1 MIQTILLIGALVLNP
16 GAVEETFEVD
26 KETSKVTWKGEKVT
40 GFHEGTIDIK
50 EGGLVYED
58 GKLTGGKFVIDMTTI
73 ESDEELD
80 KLEGHLKSD
89 DFFGVAKYPTA
100 TFIIK
105 EAVDQGP
112 KGYNITGDITIKG
125 ITKEIKFVAD
135 IEEVGSNVKAKADI
149 VLDRSEFNVRYGSGS
164 FFDGLGDKMIYD
176 NFTIGVNLVVKK

>member
-16 GAVEETFEVD
+16 GAVKETLEVD
-26 KETSKVTWKGEKVT
+26 KESSKVTWRGEKVT
-40 GFHEGTIDIK
+40 GFHEGTIEIK
-50 EGGLVYED
+50 EGDFEYVD
-58 GKLTGGKFVIDMTTI
+58 GKLTGGKFVIDMTSI

-100 TFIIK
+100 TFVIK
-105 EAVDQGP
+105 EVVNQGP

-135 IEEVGSNVKAKADI
+135 IKEVGNNVNASAEI
-149 VLDRSEFNVRYGSGS
+149 ELDRSEFNVRYGSGS
-164 FFDGLGDKMIYD
+164 FFDGLGDKLIYD
-176 NFTIGVNLVVKK
+176 NFTLGVNLVVKK

>member
-16 GAVEETFEVD
+16 GAVKETFEVD

-40 GFHEGTIDIK
+40 GFHEGTIEIK
-50 EGGLVYED
+50 EGGLEYVD

-89 DFFGVAKYPTA
+89 DFFGVATYPTA
-100 TFIIK
+100 TFVIT
-105 EAVDQGP
+105 EVVNQGP

-125 ITKEIKFVAD
+125 ITKEIKFVAKIND
-135 IEEVGSNVKAKADI
+135 TAKQANATAEI
-149 VLDRSEFNVRYGSGS
+149 VLDRSEFNVRFGSGS

-176 NFTIGVNLVVKK
+176 NFTLGIDLVVKK

>member
-16 GAVEETFEVD
+16 DSVKETFEVD
-26 KETSKVTWKGEKVT
+26 KESSKVTWLGEKVT
-40 GFHEGTIDIK
+40 GEHAGTIQIK
-50 EGGLVYED
+50 EGDFEYVD

-89 DFFGVAKYPTA
+89 DFFGVATYPTA
-100 TFIIK
+100 TFVIK
-105 EAVDQGP
+105 EAINQGP

-135 IEEVGSNVKAKADI
+135 IKEEGSNVTASADI